1 MKRILIIV
9 AVLLT
14 LLSGCA
20 NNTVQPP
27 TETETVNDSTTDT
40 FPQVEKE
47 TTSSQAVSQESSVN
61 IDSLE
66 ESTQDTDESKT
77 VQTEASSPKQTAP
90 DTKVEEKKSPSIKD
104 ETTSSQAETSSTS
117 TKDQPKPTEAKP
129 REQEKPKETEATKKE
144 EQPKQQ
150 EQPKPVETKAS
161 FDINYWISFAKE
173 AAVSKGLTLDS
184 SAVDCWD
191 NPITATPDCIYLER
205 DINSRLNRYAGD
217 EDITDVWIWYECVG
231 ENSYLIYIGYA

>member
-20 NNTVQPP
+20 NNTVKPP

-77 VQTEASSPKQTAP
+77 VQTEASSPKQTVP
-90 DTKVEEKKSPSIKD
+90 DTKVEEKKSPCTPMQLLCWMRKNAS
-104 ETTSSQAETSSTS
+104 
-117 TKDQPKPTEAKP
+117 PPLP
-129 REQEKPKETEATKKE
+129 RLP
-144 EQPKQQ
+144 
-150 EQPKPVETKAS
+150 
-161 FDINYWISFAKE
+161 YRLKE
-173 AAVSKGLTLDS
+173 A
-184 SAVDCWD
+184 
-191 NPITATPDCIYLER
+191 R
-205 DINSRLNRYAGD
+205 
-217 EDITDVWIWYECVG
+217 
-231 ENSYLIYIGYA
+231 

>member
-61 IDSLE
+61 MQPRKPSAIISPVMKTASLRVKICL
-66 ESTQDTDESKT
+66 TAFIPFTR
-77 VQTEASSPKQTAP
+77 SPAG
-90 DTKVEEKKSPSIKD
+90 
-104 ETTSSQAETSSTS
+104 
-117 TKDQPKPTEAKP
+117 
-129 REQEKPKETEATKKE
+129 
-144 EQPKQQ
+144 
-150 EQPKPVETKAS
+150 KA
-161 FDINYWISFAKE
+161 
-173 AAVSKGLTLDS
+173 
-184 SAVDCWD
+184 
-191 NPITATPDCIYLER
+191 
-205 DINSRLNRYAGD
+205 
-217 EDITDVWIWYECVG
+217 
-231 ENSYLIYIGYA
+231 ENS

>member
-9 AVLLT
+9 AVLLI

-27 TETETVNDSTTDT
+27 TGTETVNDSTTDT

-77 VQTEASSPKQTAP
+77 VQTEASSPKQTVP

-129 REQEKPKETEATKKE
+129 REQEKPKETEAILTRALYLNMPAVIMVWTGSKKE
-144 EQPKQQ
+144 
-150 EQPKPVETKAS
+150 
-161 FDINYWISFAKE
+161 DN
-173 AAVSKGLTLDS
+173 GL
-184 SAVDCWD
+184 
-191 NPITATPDCIYLER
+191 IIQ
-205 DINSRLNRYAGD
+205 LNLRPA
-217 EDITDVWIWYECVG
+217 
-231 ENSYLIYIGYA
+231 

>member
-47 TTSSQAVSQESSVN
+47 TTSSQAASQESSVN

-77 VQTEASSPKQTAP
+77 VQTEAAAQSKRYLIPKS
-90 DTKVEEKKSPSIKD
+90 KKKS
-104 ETTSSQAETSSTS
+104 
-117 TKDQPKPTEAKP
+117 
-129 REQEKPKETEATKKE
+129 
-144 EQPKQQ
+144 
-150 EQPKPVETKAS
+150 
-161 FDINYWISFAKE
+161 
-173 AAVSKGLTLDS
+173 LHL
-184 SAVDCWD
+184 
-191 NPITATPDCIYLER
+191 
-205 DINSRLNRYAGD
+205 
-217 EDITDVWIWYECVG
+217 
-231 ENSYLIYIGYA
+231 

>member
-77 VQTEASSPKQTAP
+77 VQTEASSPKQTVP

-117 TKDQPKPTEAKP
+117 TKDQPKPTEA
-129 REQEKPKETEATKKE
+129 TKKE

-161 FDINYWISFAKE
+161 FDINYWISFAKD

>member
-90 DTKVEEKKSPSIKD
+90 DTKVEEK
-104 ETTSSQAETSSTS
+104 
-117 TKDQPKPTEAKP
+117 
-129 REQEKPKETEATKKE
+129 
-144 EQPKQQ
+144 
-150 EQPKPVETKAS
+150 
-161 FDINYWISFAKE
+161 N
-173 AAVSKGLTLDS
+173 LHL
-184 SAVDCWD
+184 
-191 NPITATPDCIYLER
+191 
-205 DINSRLNRYAGD
+205 
-217 EDITDVWIWYECVG
+217 
-231 ENSYLIYIGYA
+231 